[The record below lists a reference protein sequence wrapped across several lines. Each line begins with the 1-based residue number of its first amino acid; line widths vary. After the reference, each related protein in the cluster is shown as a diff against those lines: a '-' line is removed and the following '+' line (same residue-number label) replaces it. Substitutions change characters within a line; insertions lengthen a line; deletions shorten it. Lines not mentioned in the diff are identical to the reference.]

1 MVGDAKRE
9 LRSRLRAA
17 RRALDPARR
26 AAESAVIAASC
37 RELLARA
44 EPSALASYLALP
56 DEVDL
61 GPLHAWW
68 WGLGRL
74 LWLPRVNGPGSLSW
88 HPVGGLGQV
97 RDGAHGIREPDPAL
111 VLAADLPPD
120 ATVLVPGVG
129 YTAGGHRLG
138 QGGGFYDRVLEGH
151 RGPTIGVAFAC
162 QRVAAVPLDD
172 HDRAVDRVIFGG

>member
-1 MVGDAKRE
+1 MVDDAKRE
-9 LRSRLRAA
+9 LRARLRAA
-17 RRALDPARR
+17 RRALDPGRR
-26 AAESAVIAASC
+26 AAESSAIVARC

-44 EPSALASYLALP
+44 EPTALASYLALP

-61 GPLHAWW
+61 DPLHAWW

-74 LWLPRVNGPGSLSW
+74 LWLPRVCGPGMLSW

-97 RDGAHGIREPDPAL
+97 RDGAYGIREPDPTVA
-111 VLAADLPPD
+111 LAADLPPD

-129 YTAGGHRLG
+129 FTAGGHRLG
-138 QGGGFYDRVLEGH
+138 QGGGFYDRMLEGH

-162 QRVAAVPLDD
+162 QRVDVVPQDG